1 MSGGP
6 FRSMAEV
13 QAYLKRLR
21 PQARERVA
29 RELGVAEVIPAAPR
43 PAARPTPAPPQALAA
58 AEAVVIVLPYP
69 PSLNR
74 IWRSAIVQTSAG
86 PRIKVLLSR
95 AGRAYRKQV
104 VTQVAQVG
112 RPPLAQR
119 LAVHMH
125 VCPPDQRARDLSNIP
140 KALEDAL
147 THAGFWAD
155 DSLIDE
161 LRVVRGPVC
170 QGGSVTVTMQAFVP
184 TDYLHL
190 QENI

>member
-1 MSGGP
+1 M
-6 FRSMAEV
+6 

-21 PQARERVA
+21 PQARERAA
-29 RELGVAEVIPAAPR
+29 RELGVAEVPLAAPR
-43 PAARPTPAPPQALAA
+43 PAACPTPAPQALAA
-58 AEAVVIVLPYP
+58 AEAVVLVLPYP

-104 VTQVAQVG
+104 VKQVAQVG
-112 RPPLAQR
+112 RRPLAQR
-119 LAVHMH
+119 LAVHLH

-161 LRVVRGPVC
+161 LRVVRGPVR
-170 QGGSVTVTMQAFVP
+170 QGGCVTVTVQAFVP
-184 TDYLHL
+184 TDRFHL